1 MAEPKRETLKVKNQ
15 RAILAAVLDP
25 SEKTD
30 SDDPLWE
37 IRGLVETAGVEVVGQ
52 LTQNRRTPHPATLL
66 GKGKL
71 EELKMLTES
80 LDAQLVV
87 FDINPIYQFL
97 MLTRWC
103 IIDIE
108 VNWWFWITG
117 PAYALALLTVGV
129 LYFWRG
135 ETTYGA
141 TT

>member
-1 MAEPKRETLKVKNQ
+1 MQDVGLQAVRGRGQARGEGLGNFLTYGDFPSHGRDDPTSWLIPSG
-15 RAILAAVLDP
+15 AILNRDLSTILPHITRLGLYGSGVLYDP
-25 SEKTD
+25 E
-30 SDDPLWE
+30 
-37 IRGLVETAGVEVVGQ
+37 RF
-52 LTQNRRTPHPATLL
+52 TQNTWALL
-66 GKGKL
+66 
-71 EELKMLTES
+71 
-80 LDAQLVV
+80 V

-129 LYFWRG
+129 IYFWRG